1 MWSRASIVVTSL
13 ALMLVGLVLDVLTP
27 QQFIAAIVWIVPIA
41 LSGLASSRRFTYGL
55 VVAAVILSGLVSWLN
70 AGAQGGLDGVAVLNR
85 VLLAACAVMVGVM
98 TVNLSQ
104 FSQRVG
110 QLQEREDKIRQER
123 DLERVAATVASAH
136 NLAEALEQVVPVL
149 EGMLG
154 HGALMVGVRDDRLV
168 SPRVAVNVSA
178 EMWPIGASLSSRL
191 EQQINRITLPDQ
203 RPALLAQFKQPPL
216 LIAILEPV
224 STAEENLNRLLPV
237 LGRAL
242 ERVVLLDDLS
252 LQRTLLERRNAI
264 IRDLI
269 YAFSH
274 DLRTPL
280 MANGMNMK
288 LALEGAFGVLPDAY
302 LRSLENGLASNQDLL
317 ELAEKLLL
325 VARYEGGETSPQLET
340 VDLKRALLEMTARLE
355 PVAQKRKVQF
365 ALQLERLEVRG
376 NSPELRRVL
385 QNLLDNA
392 IKFCP
397 PEKTVEVR
405 LQCQHSNVRLEVRDP
420 GPGVT
425 HELETRLFT
434 RFSSPRAGGGS
445 GLGLYLARRI
455 VEAHGGRIG
464 YARDHD
470 LRDSDAQE
478 AQTVFWVELPE
489 LERGSS

>member
-1 MWSRASIVVTSL
+1 MWSRASIVATSL
-13 ALMLVGLVLDVLTP
+13 ALMSGGLVLDILTP

-41 LSGLASSRRFTYGL
+41 LSGLAFSKRFTYGL
-55 VVAAVILSGLVSWLN
+55 VIAAVVLSGLVSLLN
-70 AGAQGGLDGVAVLNR
+70 AGAQGGLDSIAVLNR

-98 TVNLSQ
+98 TVNLSN

-123 DLERVAATVASAH
+123 DLERVAATVVSAH
-136 NLAEALEQVVPVL
+136 NLTEALEQVVPVL
-149 EGMLG
+149 AGMLG
-154 HGALMVGVRDDRLV
+154 RGAVMVGVMTDRLV
-168 SPRVAVNVSA
+168 APRVAVDVSP
-178 EMWPIGASLSSRL
+178 EMWSVGAILPSNL
-191 EQQINRITLPDQ
+191 EQQINRITLPNQ
-203 RPALLAQFKQPPL
+203 RPAFLARVQQPPL
-216 LIAILEPV
+216 LIAILEPQNN
-224 STAEENLNRLLPV
+224 AEENLKRLLPV

-242 ERVVLLDDLS
+242 ERVILLDDLS
-252 LQRTLLERRNAI
+252 AQRTLLERRNAI

-288 LALEGAFGVLPDAY
+288 LALEGAFGVLPDSY

-340 VDLKRALLEMTARLE
+340 VNLKRALEEMTARLE
-355 PVAQKRKVQF
+355 PVAQQRKVHF
-365 ALQLERLEVRG
+365 ELQLETLEVRG
-376 NSPELRRVL
+376 NSLELRRVL

-397 PEKTVEVR
+397 STQTVQVR
-405 LQCQHSNVRLEVRDP
+405 LQRQGSNARIEVRDP
-420 GPGVT
+420 GPGVSN
-425 HELETRLFT
+425 ELGTRLFT

-464 YARDHD
+464 YARDTNA
-470 LRDSDAQE
+470 RYS

-489 LERGSS
+489 YERGSS

>member
-1 MWSRASIVVTSL
+1 MWSRASIVTTSL
-13 ALMLVGLVLDVLTP
+13 ALMLGGLVLDILTP

-41 LSGLASSRRFTYGL
+41 LSGLAFSKRFTYGL
-55 VVAAVILSGLVSWLN
+55 VVAAVVLNVLVTWLN
-70 AGAQGGLDGVAVLNR
+70 AGAQGGLDGIAVLNR

-98 TVNLSQ
+98 TVNLSN

-136 NLAEALEQVVPVL
+136 NLTEALEQVVPVL
-149 EGMLG
+149 AGMLG
-154 HGALMVGVRDDRLV
+154 RGALMVGVNGDRLV
-168 SPRVAVNVSA
+168 SPRIAVDVSP
-178 EMWPIGASLSSRL
+178 EVWPVGASVPDNL
-191 EQQINRITLPDQ
+191 EQQPM
-203 RPALLAQFKQPPL
+203 LLARVQQPPL

-224 STAEENLNRLLPV
+224 VNAEENLKRLLPV

-242 ERVVLLDDLS
+242 ERVILLDDLS
-252 LQRTLLERRNAI
+252 AQRTLLERRNAI

-288 LALEGAFGVLPDAY
+288 LALEGAFGVLPETY
-302 LRSLENGLASNQDLL
+302 LRSLENGLAANQDLL

-340 VDLKRALLEMTARLE
+340 VDLKRALEEMTARLE
-355 PVAQKRKVQF
+355 PVAQQRKVNF
-365 ALQLERLEVRG
+365 ELRLEMLEVRG
-376 NSPELRRVL
+376 NSLELRRVL

-397 PEKTVEVR
+397 PTQTVQVR
-405 LQCQHSNVRLEVRDP
+405 LQRQHSNVRLEVRDP

-425 HELETRLFT
+425 HELGTRLFT

-464 YARDHD
+464 YAR
-470 LRDSDAQE
+470 E
-478 AQTVFWVELPE
+478 TAQTVFWVELPE
-489 LERGSS
+489 HERGSS

>member
-1 MWSRASIVVTSL
+1 MWSRASIVTISL
-13 ALMLVGLVLDVLTP
+13 ALMLGGLVLDILTP

-41 LSGLASSRRFTYGL
+41 LSGLAFSKRFTYGL
-55 VVAAVILSGLVSWLN
+55 VIAAVVLSGLVSWLN
-70 AGAQGGLDGVAVLNR
+70 AGAQGGLDGIAVLNR

-98 TVNLSQ
+98 TVNLSN

-123 DLERVAATVASAH
+123 DLERVAATVASSQ
-136 NLAEALEQVVPVL
+136 NLTEALEQVVPVL
-149 EGMLG
+149 AGMLG
-154 HGALMVGVRDDRLV
+154 RGALMIGVNDDRLV
-168 SPRVAVNVSA
+168 SPRVALNVSP
-178 EMWPIGASLSSRL
+178 EMWPVGASVPNNL
-191 EQQINRITLPDQ
+191 EQQIM
-203 RPALLAQFKQPPL
+203 LLARVQQPPL

-224 STAEENLNRLLPV
+224 INAEENLRRLLPV

-242 ERVVLLDDLS
+242 ERVILLDDLS
-252 LQRTLLERRNAI
+252 AQRTLLERRNAI

-288 LALEGAFGVLPDAY
+288 LALEGAFGVLPDSY

-340 VDLKRALLEMTARLE
+340 VDLQRALEEMTARLE
-355 PVAQKRKVQF
+355 PVAQERKVQF
-365 ALQLERLEVRG
+365 ELRLETLEVRG
-376 NSPELRRVL
+376 NSLELRRVL

-397 PEKTVEVR
+397 PTQTVEVR
-405 LQCQHSNVRLEVRDP
+405 LQRQQSNVRIEVRDP

-464 YARDHD
+464 YARD
-470 LRDSDAQE
+470 
-478 AQTVFWVELPE
+478 AQTVFWVELPAH
-489 LERGSS
+489 ERGSS

>member
-1 MWSRASIVVTSL
+1 MWSRASIVATSL
-13 ALMLVGLVLDVLTP
+13 ALMLVGLILDVLTP

-55 VVAAVILSGLVSWLN
+55 VIAAVILSGLVSWLN

-85 VLLAACAVMVGVM
+85 VLLAACAIMVGVM

-110 QLQEREDKIRQER
+110 QLQERETKLRQER
-123 DLERVAATVASAH
+123 DLERVAATVTGSH
-136 NLAEALEQVVPVL
+136 HVLEALEQVVPVL
-149 EGMLG
+149 EKMLG
-154 HGALMVGVRDDRLV
+154 RGILMVGDSGERLIA
-168 SPRVAVNVSA
+168 PRVALNVPNDVFPVG
-178 EMWPIGASLSSRL
+178 MASPPFSEVGSELTTHPSV
-191 EQQINRITLPDQ
+191 
-203 RPALLAQFKQPPL
+203 LLARLPQPKLML
-216 LIAILEPV
+216 LVLEPNP
-224 STAEENLNRLLPV
+224 TAETTLERLLPL

-242 ERVVLLDDLS
+242 ERVILLDDLS
-252 LQRTLLERRNAI
+252 AQRTLLERRNGI

-288 LALEGAFGVLPDAY
+288 LALEGAFGVLPESY

-325 VARYEGGETSPQLET
+325 VARYEGGETSPQLEM
-340 VDLKRALLEMTARLE
+340 VNLQQALEEMTARLE
-355 PVAQKRKVQF
+355 PVAQERKVRF
-365 ALQLERLEVRG
+365 ELQLEKLEVRG
-376 NSPELRRVL
+376 NSLELRRVL

-397 PEKTVEVR
+397 LEKTVEVR
-405 LQCQHSNVRLEVRDP
+405 LHRQNTNIRIEVRNP
-420 GPGVT
+420 GPSVT
-425 HELETRLFT
+425 HELEPRLFT

-455 VEAHGGRIG
+455 IEAHGGQIG
-464 YARDHD
+464 YARD
-470 LRDSDAQE
+470 AG
-478 AQTVFWVELPE
+478 QTVFWVELPE
-489 LERGSS
+489 YERGSS

>member
-1 MWSRASIVVTSL
+1 
-13 ALMLVGLVLDVLTP
+13 
-27 QQFIAAIVWIVPIA
+27 VPV
-41 LSGLASSRRFTYGL
+41 LSGMLGRGA
-55 VVAAVILSGLVSWLN
+55 VV
-70 AGAQGGLDGVAVLNR
+70 
-85 VLLAACAVMVGVM
+85 VGVM
-98 TVNLSQ
+98 
-104 FSQRVG
+104 
-110 QLQEREDKIRQER
+110 
-123 DLERVAATVASAH
+123 A
-136 NLAEALEQVVPVL
+136 
-149 EGMLG
+149 
-154 HGALMVGVRDDRLV
+154 DRLV
-168 SPRVAVNVSA
+168 SPRVAVDVLP
-178 EMWPIGASLSSRL
+178 EMWPVGAFVPSNLV
-191 EQQINRITLPDQ
+191 QQINQITLPDQ
-203 RPALLAQFKQPPL
+203 QPALLARVQQPPL

-224 STAEENLNRLLPV
+224 TNAEENLIRLLPV

-242 ERVVLLDDLS
+242 ERVILLDDLS
-252 LQRTLLERRNAI
+252 AQRTLLERRNAI

-288 LALEGAFGVLPDAY
+288 LALEGAFGVLPDSY

-340 VDLKRALLEMTARLE
+340 VDLKRALEEMTARLE
-355 PVAQKRKVQF
+355 PVARQRRVQF
-365 ALQLERLEVRG
+365 ELQLETLEVRG
-376 NSPELRRVL
+376 NSLELRRVL

-397 PEKTVEVR
+397 PTQTVQVR
-405 LQCQHSNVRLEVRDP
+405 LQRQASNARIEVRDP
-420 GPGVT
+420 GPGVSN
-425 HELETRLFT
+425 ELGARLFT

-464 YARDHD
+464 YARDNNP
-470 LRDSDAQE
+470 RDA

-489 LERGSS
+489 HERGSS

>member
-1 MWSRASIVVTSL
+1 MWSRASIVTTSL
-13 ALMLVGLVLDVLTP
+13 ALMLGGLVLDILTP

-41 LSGLASSRRFTYGL
+41 LSGLAFSKRFTYGL
-55 VVAAVILSGLVSWLN
+55 VIAAVILSGLVSWLN
-70 AGAQGGLDGVAVLNR
+70 AGAQGGLDGIAVLNR

-98 TVNLSQ
+98 TVNLSD

-123 DLERVAATVASAH
+123 DLERVAATVVSSQ
-136 NLAEALEQVVPVL
+136 NLTEALEQVVPVL
-149 EGMLG
+149 AQMLG
-154 HGALMVGVRDDRLV
+154 RGALVIGVQHRLV
-168 SPRVAVNVSA
+168 SPRVALNVSP
-178 EMWPIGASLSSRL
+178 EMWPVGAAMPNNL
-191 EQQINRITLPDQ
+191 EHQINRITLPDQ
-203 RPALLAQFKQPPL
+203 RPALLAHVQQPPL

-224 STAEENLNRLLPV
+224 GSAEETLQRLLPV

-252 LQRTLLERRNAI
+252 AQRTLLERRNAI

-280 MANGMNMK
+280 MANGMNMR

-302 LRSLENGLASNQDLL
+302 LRSLENGLAANQDLL

-325 VARYEGGETSPQLET
+325 VARYEGGETSPHLET
-340 VDLKRALLEMTARLE
+340 VDLRRALEEMTARLE
-355 PVAQKRKVQF
+355 PVARERRVHF
-365 ALQLERLEVRG
+365 ELQLERLTVRG

-397 PEKTVEVR
+397 PAQTVQVR
-405 LQCQHSNVRLEVRDP
+405 LYRQQSNIRLEVRDP

-434 RFSSPRAGGGS
+434 RFSSARAGGGS

-455 VEAHGGRIG
+455 IEAHGGRIG
-464 YARDHD
+464 YARDSD
-470 LRDSDAQE
+470 TRD

-489 LERGSS
+489 DERGS

>member
-1 MWSRASIVVTSL
+1 MWSRASIVTTSL
-13 ALMLVGLVLDVLTP
+13 ALMLGGLVLDILTP

-41 LSGLASSRRFTYGL
+41 LSGLAFSKRFTYGL
-55 VVAAVILSGLVSWLN
+55 VVAAVVLNVLVTWLN
-70 AGAQGGLDGVAVLNR
+70 AGAQGGLDGIAVLNR

-98 TVNLSQ
+98 TVNLSN

-136 NLAEALEQVVPVL
+136 NLTEALEQVVPVL
-149 EGMLG
+149 AGMLG
-154 HGALMVGVRDDRLV
+154 RGALMVGVNGDRLV
-168 SPRVAVNVSA
+168 SPRIAVDVSP
-178 EMWPIGASLSSRL
+178 EVWPVGASVPDNF
-191 EQQINRITLPDQ
+191 EQQPM
-203 RPALLAQFKQPPL
+203 LLARVQQPPL

-224 STAEENLNRLLPV
+224 VNAEENLKRLLPV

-242 ERVVLLDDLS
+242 ERVILLDDLS
-252 LQRTLLERRNAI
+252 AQRTLLERRNAI

-288 LALEGAFGVLPDAY
+288 LALEGAFGVLPETY
-302 LRSLENGLASNQDLL
+302 LRSLENGLAANQDLL

-340 VDLKRALLEMTARLE
+340 VDLKRALEEMTARLE
-355 PVAQKRKVQF
+355 PVAQQRKVNF
-365 ALQLERLEVRG
+365 ELRLEMLEVRG
-376 NSPELRRVL
+376 NSLELRRVL

-397 PEKTVEVR
+397 PTQTVQVR
-405 LQCQHSNVRLEVRDP
+405 LQRQHSNVRLEVRDP

-425 HELETRLFT
+425 HELGTRLFT

-464 YARDHD
+464 YAR
-470 LRDSDAQE
+470 E
-478 AQTVFWVELPE
+478 TAQTVFWVELPE
-489 LERGSS
+489 HERGSS

>member
-1 MWSRASIVVTSL
+1 MWSRASIVTISL
-13 ALMLVGLVLDVLTP
+13 ALMLGGLVLDILTP

-41 LSGLASSRRFTYGL
+41 LSGLAFSKRFTYGL
-55 VVAAVILSGLVSWLN
+55 VIAAVILSGLVSWLN
-70 AGAQGGLDGVAVLNR
+70 ADVQGGLDGIAVLNR
-85 VLLAACAVMVGVM
+85 VLLAACAIMVGVM
-98 TVNLSQ
+98 TVNLSD

-110 QLQEREDKIRQER
+110 QLQEREEKIRQER
-123 DLERVAATVASAH
+123 DLERVAATVASSQ
-136 NLAEALEQVVPVL
+136 NLTEALEQVVPVL
-149 EGMLG
+149 AQMLG
-154 HGALMVGVRDDRLV
+154 RGAMMVGVNDNRLV
-168 SPRVAVNVSA
+168 EPRVAENVLP
-178 EMWPIGASLSSRL
+178 EVWPVGAALPNNP
-191 EQQINRITLPDQ
+191 EQQIALPNQ
-203 RPALLAQFKQPPL
+203 RPALMARVQQPPL
-216 LIAILEPV
+216 LIAILEPAIN
-224 STAEENLNRLLPV
+224 AEANLQRLLPV

-252 LQRTLLERRNAI
+252 MQRTLLERRNTI

-288 LALEGAFGVLPDAY
+288 LALEGAFGVLPDFY
-302 LRSLENGLASNQDLL
+302 LRSLENGLAANQDLL

-340 VDLKRALLEMTARLE
+340 VDLRRALLEMTARLE
-355 PVAQKRKVQF
+355 PVARERKVHF
-365 ALQLERLEVRG
+365 ELQLERLEVRG

-397 PEKTVEVR
+397 PMQTIQVR
-405 LQCQHSNVRLEVRDP
+405 LQRQQSNIRIEVRDP

-434 RFSSPRAGGGS
+434 RFSSARAGGGS

-455 VEAHGGRIG
+455 IEAHGGRIG
-464 YARDHD
+464 YARDN
-470 LRDSDAQE
+470 DAKV
-478 AQTVFWVELPE
+478 AQTIFWVELPE
-489 LERGSS
+489 LERRPS

>member
-1 MWSRASIVVTSL
+1 MWSRASIVTISL
-13 ALMLVGLVLDVLTP
+13 ALMLGGLVLDVLTP

-41 LSGLASSRRFTYGL
+41 LSGLAFSKRFTYGL

-70 AGAQGGLDGVAVLNR
+70 ADAQGGLDGIAVLNR
-85 VLLAACAVMVGVM
+85 VLLAACAIMVGVM
-98 TVNLSQ
+98 TVNLSD

-123 DLERVAATVASAH
+123 DLERVAATVASSQ
-136 NLAEALEQVVPVL
+136 NLTEALEQVVPVL
-149 EGMLG
+149 AGMLG
-154 HGALMVGVRDDRLV
+154 RGALVIGVQHRLV
-168 SPRVAVNVSA
+168 SPRVGLNVSP
-178 EMWPIGASLSSRL
+178 EMWPVGASVPSNL
-191 EQQINRITLPDQ
+191 EHQINRITLPDQ
-203 RPALLAQFKQPPL
+203 RPALLAHIQQPSL

-224 STAEENLNRLLPV
+224 GTAEEKLQRLLPV

-252 LQRTLLERRNAI
+252 AQRTLLERRNAI

-302 LRSLENGLASNQDLL
+302 LRSLENGLAANQDLL

-325 VARYEGGETSPQLET
+325 VARYEGGENSPQLET
-340 VDLKRALLEMTARLE
+340 VDLRRALEEMTARLE
-355 PVAQKRKVQF
+355 PVARERRVHF
-365 ALQLERLEVRG
+365 ELQLETLTVRG

-397 PEKTVEVR
+397 TTQTVKVR
-405 LQCQHSNVRLEVRDP
+405 LYRQKSNIRVEVRDP

-434 RFSSPRAGGGS
+434 RFSSARAGGGS

-464 YARDHD
+464 YARD
-470 LRDSDAQE
+470 

-489 LERGSS
+489 HERGS

>member
-1 MWSRASIVVTSL
+1 MWSRASIVATSL
-13 ALMLVGLVLDVLTP
+13 ALMLGGLVLDILTP

-41 LSGLASSRRFTYGL
+41 FSGLAFSKRFTYGL
-55 VVAAVILSGLVSWLN
+55 VIAAVMLNVLVTWLN
-70 AGAQGGLDGVAVLNR
+70 ADAQGGLDGIAVLNR

-98 TVNLSQ
+98 TVNLSR
-104 FSQRVG
+104 FSQTVG

-136 NLAEALEQVVPVL
+136 HLTEALEQVVPVL
-149 EGMLG
+149 AQMLG
-154 HGALMVGVRDDRLV
+154 NGALMIGVNDNQLV
-168 SPRVAVNVSA
+168 EPRVAMNVPPS
-178 EMWPIGASLSSRL
+178 MWSVGTALANTL
-191 EQQINRITLPDQ
+191 EQPINQ
-203 RPALLAQFKQPPL
+203 PALLARVQQPPL
-216 LIAILEPV
+216 LIAILEPAIN
-224 STAEENLNRLLPV
+224 AEENLKRLLPV

-242 ERVVLLDDLS
+242 ERVILLDDLS
-252 LQRTLLERRNAI
+252 TQRTLLERRNAI

-288 LALEGAFGVLPDAY
+288 LALEGAFGVLPEPY

-325 VARYEGGETSPQLET
+325 VARYEGGENSPQLEM
-340 VDLKRALLEMTARLE
+340 VNLKRALEEMTARLE
-355 PVAQKRKVQF
+355 PVARERKVHF
-365 ALQLERLEVRG
+365 ELKLETLEVRG
-376 NSPELRRVL
+376 NSAELRRVL

-397 PEKTVEVR
+397 PTQTVQVR
-405 LQCQHSNVRLEVRDP
+405 LYRQQSNVRLEVRDP

-464 YARDHD
+464 YARENTA
-470 LRDSDAQE
+470 RE
-478 AQTVFWVELPE
+478 AQTVFWIELPE
-489 LERGSS
+489 NERGS